1 MLKHWPCLPATI
13 LQNADDNRYAAGAV
27 PALEFLLLPDA
38 VAALNN
44 ESGLTAADVRAL
56 CDVGASTKLAKAYIG
71 YKGIGCKSMFKV
83 GGSLCVSGTQAWLRG
98 CMPVLVSPRHSLC
111 CMSAS

>member
-1 MLKHWPCLPATI
+1 
-13 LQNADDNRYAAGAV
+13 V

-44 ESGLTAADVRAL
+44 ESGLTAADVQAL

-71 YKGIGCKSMFKV
+71 YKGIGFKSVFKV
-83 GGSLCVSGTQAWLRG
+83 RDQPACRISGGSEPVTVLLQWVLAGSWLVGCELRG
-98 CMPVLVSPRHSLC
+98 MAQHMVS
-111 CMSAS
+111 

>member
-1 MLKHWPCLPATI
+1 MP
-13 LQNADDNRYAAGAV
+13 LQNADDNRYAAGAL
-27 PALEFLLLPDA
+27 PALEFLLLPEA

-71 YKGIGCKSMFKV
+71 YKGIGFKSVFKV
-83 GGSLCVSGTQAWLRG
+83 RSTESQKPQRETIIVRE
-98 CMPVLVSPRHSLC
+98 
-111 CMSAS
+111 

>member
-1 MLKHWPCLPATI
+1 MPA
-13 LQNADDNRYAAGAV
+13 QNADDNRYAAGAV

-44 ESGLTAADVRAL
+44 ESGLTAADVQAL

-71 YKGIGCKSMFKV
+71 YKGIGFKSVFKV
-83 GGSLCVSGTQAWLRG
+83 RTNRMQGLCRKGT
-98 CMPVLVSPRHSLC
+98 CHV
-111 CMSAS
+111 